1 MSGALLVENELHH
14 TYWRKKGGATTI
26 IYQSGTAAAA
36 GHGFENCIDE
46 NAGTTFKIANSTQV
60 RVKITFPIAVAMNGF
75 AIYAHNLTKD
85 QGVAIYYSPDD
96 SGTTLHFEDGVEFEA
111 GGDIYTHE
119 YKPADNL
126 YRPFGAMWTLPNSFS
141 VKYLVIETIGWTTQS
156 YISIMSA
163 GQWVTS
169 HIDVTAPFTPPSFAT
184 YENTI
189 KRNNRGNP
197 LLNDVRKVPQKL
209 NIKLNNFSED
219 DLEDTTDTAFTTRI
233 NGELKAWPMI
243 EYLGYYL
250 SRYPFFVMYT
260 QGVSG
265 ETDAQIKADRNRLY
279 YCTIDK
285 SLKQPSYSSP
295 TLLKWNINAIGY
307 IE

>member
-1 MSGALLVENELHH
+1 MSGAMLVENELHH

-26 IYQSGTAAAA
+26 TYQAGAAAA

-60 RVKITFPIAVAMNGF
+60 RVKILFPNALAMNGF
-75 AIYAHNLTKD
+75 AIYGHNLTKD
-85 QGVAIYYSPDD
+85 QGIKIRSSSDLG
-96 SGTTLHFEDGVEFEA
+96 GTTGDFEDA
-111 GGDIYTHE
+111 GGVYTHE

-126 YRPFGAMWTLPNSFS
+126 YKPFGAMWTDNNFQ
-141 VKYLVIETIGWTTQS
+141 VRYLTIETIGWTTES

-169 HIDVTAPFTPPSFAT
+169 HIDVTAPFTPPSFAP
-184 YENTI
+184 YENSI
-189 KRNNRGNP
+189 KRNNKGNP

-219 DLEDTTDTAFTTRI
+219 DLEDTTDTAFNTSI
-233 NGELKAWPMI
+233 NGEQKAWPMI

-260 QGVSG
+260 QGVTG
-265 ETDAQIKADRNRLY
+265 ETDAQIAEDRNRLY

-285 SLKQPSYSSP
+285 SLKQPKYASP
-295 TLLKWNINAIGY
+295 TLLNWNIDATGY

>member
-1 MSGALLVENELHH
+1 MSGAMLVENELHH

-26 IYQSGTAAAA
+26 TYQAGAAAA

-60 RVKITFPIAVAMNGF
+60 RVKILFPSALAMNGF

-85 QGVAIYYSPDD
+85 QGVAIRYSSDEG
-96 SGTTLHFEDGVEFEA
+96 GTTADFEDDGSV
-111 GGDIYTHE
+111 YTHE

-126 YRPFGAMWTLPNSFS
+126 YRPFGAMWTDPSS
-141 VKYLVIETIGWTTQS
+141 HPVRYLTIETIGWTTES

-163 GQWVTS
+163 GMWVTS
-169 HIDVTAPFTPPSFAT
+169 HIDVTAPFTPPSFAP

-189 KRNNRGNP
+189 KRNNKGNP

-219 DLEDTTDTAFTTRI
+219 DLEDTTDTAFNTLI
-233 NGELKAWPMI
+233 NGQQKAWPMI

-265 ETDAQIKADRNRLY
+265 ETDVQIKADRNRLY

-285 SLKQPSYSSP
+285 SLKQPSYASP
-295 TLLKWNINAIGY
+295 TLLNWNINAIGY

>member
-1 MSGALLVENELHH
+1 MSGAMLVENELHH

-26 IYQSGTAAAA
+26 TYQAGAAAA

-60 RVKITFPIAVAMNGF
+60 RVKILFPNALAMNGF

-85 QGVAIYYSPDD
+85 QGIKIRSSSDVG
-96 SGTTLHFEDGVEFEA
+96 GTTAEFEDA
-111 GGDIYTHE
+111 GLVYTHE

-126 YRPFGAMWTLPNSFS
+126 YKPFGAMWTDNNFS
-141 VKYLVIETIGWTTQS
+141 VRYLTIETIGWTTES

-169 HIDVTAPFTPPSFAT
+169 HIDVTAPFTPPSFAP
-184 YENTI
+184 YENSI
-189 KRNNRGNP
+189 KRNNKGNP

-219 DLEDTTDTAFTTRI
+219 DLEDTTDTAFNTSI
-233 NGELKAWPMI
+233 NGEQKAWPMI

-260 QGVSG
+260 QGVTG
-265 ETDAQIKADRNRLY
+265 ETDAQIAEDRNRLY

-285 SLKQPSYSSP
+285 SLKQPKYASP
-295 TLLKWNINAIGY
+295 TLLNWNIDATGY